1 MSQFEN
7 DETLDE
13 TTTEVVEETAE
24 VEAVENDAEND
35 AEAEASEP
43 KAEDAATEQ
52 TDANDVLF
60 DKANKA
66 ARLLRCRRAVMRR
79 EQEEK
84 GGKASALVRALK
96 LLQLKPKM
104 EQKEMSEL
112 LGMRL
117 RELDSMMA
125 EAEKNDIVA
134 RVEPA
139 EPDMRKVVIMADED
153 AIERAESLERKGE
166 DLVPGLGEDDLAQLI
181 ALLDKVI
188 DPLVALG
195 LDEDETTRI
204 HMAAHLHDIG
214 KIAVPDS
221 VLRKAGPL
229 TRPEWE
235 EMRRHPVTGYEI
247 LRKID
252 DFKEIAILVRHHHER
267 WDGRGYP
274 DGLSGHDIPPGSR
287 VIAVADSIDAMMSS
301 RSYRPAMTSAAC
313 RREIEKNSGIMYD
326 PRVAAAALEHWDELV
341 SRYAGADT
349 PRTPYFD
356 RLQLEHTRQAH
367 DYLLTHQGSR
377 ITLPELAAKFHLSQS
392 SLKICFKALYGVPVA
407 SYLRGLRMDTA
418 ARLLQESDLPVA
430 EIAHRVGYEDPSR
443 FAAAFRRHTG
453 RRPTELRRVACPT
466 AGSHTA

>member
-166 DLVPGLGEDDLAQLI
+166 DLVPGLGEDDMAQLI

-195 LDEDETTRI
+195 LDEDREERGSFG
-204 HMAAHLHDIG
+204 G
-214 KIAVPDS
+214 K
-221 VLRKAGPL
+221 R
-229 TRPEWE
+229 
-235 EMRRHPVTGYEI
+235 
-247 LRKID
+247 D
-252 DFKEIAILVRHHHER
+252 DRG
-267 WDGRGYP
+267 GRGGFRGG
-274 DGLSGHDIPPGSR
+274 DRGGDRGGRGGFGGRDSR
-287 VIAVADSIDAMMSS
+287 GGDRGGFRGGNDRGGDRGGFRGGNDRGGFRGNDRGGFGGRDSRGGD
-301 RSYRPAMTSAAC
+301 RGGYRGG
-313 RREIEKNSGIMYD
+313 N
-326 PRVAAAALEHWDELV
+326 
-341 SRYAGADT
+341 RY
-349 PRTPYFD
+349 
-356 RLQLEHTRQAH
+356 
-367 DYLLTHQGSR
+367 
-377 ITLPELAAKFHLSQS
+377 
-392 SLKICFKALYGVPVA
+392 
-407 SYLRGLRMDTA
+407 
-418 ARLLQESDLPVA
+418 
-430 EIAHRVGYEDPSR
+430 
-443 FAAAFRRHTG
+443 
-453 RRPTELRRVACPT
+453 
-466 AGSHTA
+466 

>member
-24 VEAVENDAEND
+24 VEAVENESENN

-43 KAEDAATEQ
+43 KAEEKAAEQ

-117 RELDSMMA
+117 RELDAMMA

-139 EPDMRKVVIMADED
+139 EPDMRKVVIMADEG
-153 AIERAESLERKGE
+153 AIERAEAFERKGE
-166 DLVPGLGEDDLAQLI
+166 DLVPGLGEDDMAQLN

-188 DPLVALG
+188 DPLVAHG
-195 LDEDETTRI
+195 LDEDR
-204 HMAAHLHDIG
+204 
-214 KIAVPDS
+214 
-221 VLRKAGPL
+221 
-229 TRPEWE
+229 E
-235 EMRRHPVTGYEI
+235 ERGGFGAKR
-247 LRKID
+247 D
-252 DFKEIAILVRHHHER
+252 DRGGRSGFRGNDR
-267 WDGRGYP
+267 GGDRGGRGGFGGR
-274 DGLSGHDIPPGSR
+274 DSRGGFRGNDRGGDRGGFRGGNDRGGFRGNDRPGDR
-287 VIAVADSIDAMMSS
+287 GG
-301 RSYRPAMTSAAC
+301 YRGGND
-313 RREIEKNSGIMYD
+313 RGDRGGYRGGN
-326 PRVAAAALEHWDELV
+326 
-341 SRYAGADT
+341 RY
-349 PRTPYFD
+349 
-356 RLQLEHTRQAH
+356 
-367 DYLLTHQGSR
+367 
-377 ITLPELAAKFHLSQS
+377 
-392 SLKICFKALYGVPVA
+392 
-407 SYLRGLRMDTA
+407 
-418 ARLLQESDLPVA
+418 
-430 EIAHRVGYEDPSR
+430 
-443 FAAAFRRHTG
+443 
-453 RRPTELRRVACPT
+453 
-466 AGSHTA
+466 

>member
-195 LDEDETTRI
+195 LDEDREERGGFG
-204 HMAAHLHDIG
+204 G
-214 KIAVPDS
+214 K
-221 VLRKAGPL
+221 R
-229 TRPEWE
+229 
-235 EMRRHPVTGYEI
+235 
-247 LRKID
+247 D
-252 DFKEIAILVRHHHER
+252 DRG
-267 WDGRGYP
+267 GRGGFRGG
-274 DGLSGHDIPPGSR
+274 DRGGDRGGRGGFGGRDSR
-287 VIAVADSIDAMMSS
+287 GGDRGGFRGGNDRGGYRGGTDRGGYRGGNDRGGFGGRDSRGGD
-301 RSYRPAMTSAAC
+301 RGGYRGG
-313 RREIEKNSGIMYD
+313 N
-326 PRVAAAALEHWDELV
+326 
-341 SRYAGADT
+341 RY
-349 PRTPYFD
+349 
-356 RLQLEHTRQAH
+356 
-367 DYLLTHQGSR
+367 
-377 ITLPELAAKFHLSQS
+377 
-392 SLKICFKALYGVPVA
+392 
-407 SYLRGLRMDTA
+407 
-418 ARLLQESDLPVA
+418 
-430 EIAHRVGYEDPSR
+430 
-443 FAAAFRRHTG
+443 
-453 RRPTELRRVACPT
+453 
-466 AGSHTA
+466 

>member
-35 AEAEASEP
+35 AEAEAPEP

-166 DLVPGLGEDDLAQLI
+166 DLVPGLGEDDMAQLI

-195 LDEDETTRI
+195 LDEDREERGGFG
-204 HMAAHLHDIG
+204 G
-214 KIAVPDS
+214 K
-221 VLRKAGPL
+221 R
-229 TRPEWE
+229 
-235 EMRRHPVTGYEI
+235 
-247 LRKID
+247 D
-252 DFKEIAILVRHHHER
+252 DRG
-267 WDGRGYP
+267 GRGGFRGG
-274 DGLSGHDIPPGSR
+274 DRGGDRGGRGGFGGRDSR
-287 VIAVADSIDAMMSS
+287 GGDRGGFRGGNDRGGDRGGFRGGNDRGGYRGGNDRGGFGGRDSRGGD
-301 RSYRPAMTSAAC
+301 RGGYRGG
-313 RREIEKNSGIMYD
+313 N
-326 PRVAAAALEHWDELV
+326 
-341 SRYAGADT
+341 RY
-349 PRTPYFD
+349 
-356 RLQLEHTRQAH
+356 
-367 DYLLTHQGSR
+367 
-377 ITLPELAAKFHLSQS
+377 
-392 SLKICFKALYGVPVA
+392 
-407 SYLRGLRMDTA
+407 
-418 ARLLQESDLPVA
+418 
-430 EIAHRVGYEDPSR
+430 
-443 FAAAFRRHTG
+443 
-453 RRPTELRRVACPT
+453 
-466 AGSHTA
+466 

>member
-24 VEAVENDAEND
+24 VEAVENDAKND

-43 KAEDAATEQ
+43 KAEDAAAEQ
-52 TDANDVLF
+52 TDVNDVLF

-166 DLVPGLGEDDLAQLI
+166 DLVPGLGEDDMAQLI

-195 LDEDETTRI
+195 LDEDREERGGFG
-204 HMAAHLHDIG
+204 G
-214 KIAVPDS
+214 K
-221 VLRKAGPL
+221 R
-229 TRPEWE
+229 
-235 EMRRHPVTGYEI
+235 
-247 LRKID
+247 D
-252 DFKEIAILVRHHHER
+252 DRG
-267 WDGRGYP
+267 GRG
-274 DGLSGHDIPPGSR
+274 GFRGG
-287 VIAVADSIDAMMSS
+287 
-301 RSYRPAMTSAAC
+301 
-313 RREIEKNSGIMYD
+313 
-326 PRVAAAALEHWDELV
+326 
-341 SRYAGADT
+341 
-349 PRTPYFD
+349 D
-356 RLQLEHTRQAH
+356 RGG
-367 DYLLTHQGSR
+367 D
-377 ITLPELAAKFHLSQS
+377 
-392 SLKICFKALYGVPVA
+392 
-407 SYLRGLRMDTA
+407 RGGR
-418 ARLLQESDLPVA
+418 
-430 EIAHRVGYEDPSR
+430 GG
-443 FAAAFRRHTG
+443 FRRPHRPRPG
-453 RRPTELRRVACPT
+453 RWRRPPRLRPWRLPRHRPRRLRRP
-466 AGSHTA
+466 

>member
-35 AEAEASEP
+35 AEAKASEP
-43 KAEDAATEQ
+43 KAEDAAAEQ

-166 DLVPGLGEDDLAQLI
+166 DLVPGLGEDDMAQLI

-195 LDEDETTRI
+195 LDEDREERGGFG
-204 HMAAHLHDIG
+204 G
-214 KIAVPDS
+214 K
-221 VLRKAGPL
+221 R
-229 TRPEWE
+229 
-235 EMRRHPVTGYEI
+235 
-247 LRKID
+247 D
-252 DFKEIAILVRHHHER
+252 DRG
-267 WDGRGYP
+267 GRGGFRGG
-274 DGLSGHDIPPGSR
+274 DRGGDRGGRGGFGGRDSR
-287 VIAVADSIDAMMSS
+287 GGDRGGYRGGNDRGGFGGRDSRGGND
-301 RSYRPAMTSAAC
+301 RGGYRGG
-313 RREIEKNSGIMYD
+313 N
-326 PRVAAAALEHWDELV
+326 
-341 SRYAGADT
+341 RY
-349 PRTPYFD
+349 
-356 RLQLEHTRQAH
+356 
-367 DYLLTHQGSR
+367 
-377 ITLPELAAKFHLSQS
+377 
-392 SLKICFKALYGVPVA
+392 
-407 SYLRGLRMDTA
+407 
-418 ARLLQESDLPVA
+418 
-430 EIAHRVGYEDPSR
+430 
-443 FAAAFRRHTG
+443 
-453 RRPTELRRVACPT
+453 
-466 AGSHTA
+466 

>member
-24 VEAVENDAEND
+24 VEAVENDAKND

-43 KAEDAATEQ
+43 KAEDAAAEQ
-52 TDANDVLF
+52 ADANDVLF

-166 DLVPGLGEDDLAQLI
+166 DLVPGLGEDDMAQLI

-195 LDEDETTRI
+195 LDEDREERGGFG
-204 HMAAHLHDIG
+204 G
-214 KIAVPDS
+214 K
-221 VLRKAGPL
+221 R
-229 TRPEWE
+229 
-235 EMRRHPVTGYEI
+235 
-247 LRKID
+247 D
-252 DFKEIAILVRHHHER
+252 DRG
-267 WDGRGYP
+267 GRGGFRGG
-274 DGLSGHDIPPGSR
+274 DRGGDRGGRGGFGGRDSR
-287 VIAVADSIDAMMSS
+287 GGDRGGFRGGDRGGFRGGNDRGGYRGGNDRGGFGGRDSRGGND
-301 RSYRPAMTSAAC
+301 RGGYRGG
-313 RREIEKNSGIMYD
+313 N
-326 PRVAAAALEHWDELV
+326 
-341 SRYAGADT
+341 RY
-349 PRTPYFD
+349 
-356 RLQLEHTRQAH
+356 
-367 DYLLTHQGSR
+367 
-377 ITLPELAAKFHLSQS
+377 
-392 SLKICFKALYGVPVA
+392 
-407 SYLRGLRMDTA
+407 
-418 ARLLQESDLPVA
+418 
-430 EIAHRVGYEDPSR
+430 
-443 FAAAFRRHTG
+443 
-453 RRPTELRRVACPT
+453 
-466 AGSHTA
+466 

>member
-84 GGKASALVRALK
+84 GGKVSALVRALK

-166 DLVPGLGEDDLAQLI
+166 DLVPGLGEDDMAQLI

-195 LDEDETTRI
+195 LDEDREERGGFG
-204 HMAAHLHDIG
+204 G
-214 KIAVPDS
+214 K
-221 VLRKAGPL
+221 R
-229 TRPEWE
+229 
-235 EMRRHPVTGYEI
+235 
-247 LRKID
+247 D
-252 DFKEIAILVRHHHER
+252 DRG
-267 WDGRGYP
+267 GRGGFRGG
-274 DGLSGHDIPPGSR
+274 DRGGDRGGRGGFGGRDSR
-287 VIAVADSIDAMMSS
+287 GGDRGGFRGGND
-301 RSYRPAMTSAAC
+301 RGGYRGGY
-313 RREIEKNSGIMYD
+313 RGGNDRGGYRGGN
-326 PRVAAAALEHWDELV
+326 
-341 SRYAGADT
+341 RY
-349 PRTPYFD
+349 
-356 RLQLEHTRQAH
+356 
-367 DYLLTHQGSR
+367 
-377 ITLPELAAKFHLSQS
+377 
-392 SLKICFKALYGVPVA
+392 
-407 SYLRGLRMDTA
+407 
-418 ARLLQESDLPVA
+418 
-430 EIAHRVGYEDPSR
+430 
-443 FAAAFRRHTG
+443 
-453 RRPTELRRVACPT
+453 
-466 AGSHTA
+466 

>member
-24 VEAVENDAEND
+24 VEAVENDAKND

-166 DLVPGLGEDDLAQLI
+166 DLVPGLGEDDMAQLI

-195 LDEDETTRI
+195 LDEDREERGGFG
-204 HMAAHLHDIG
+204 G
-214 KIAVPDS
+214 K
-221 VLRKAGPL
+221 R
-229 TRPEWE
+229 
-235 EMRRHPVTGYEI
+235 
-247 LRKID
+247 D
-252 DFKEIAILVRHHHER
+252 DRG
-267 WDGRGYP
+267 GRGGFRGG
-274 DGLSGHDIPPGSR
+274 DRGGDRGGRGGFGGRDSR
-287 VIAVADSIDAMMSS
+287 GGDRGGFRGGNDRGGDRGGFRGGNDRGGFRGNDRGGFGGRDSRGGND
-301 RSYRPAMTSAAC
+301 RGGYRGG
-313 RREIEKNSGIMYD
+313 N
-326 PRVAAAALEHWDELV
+326 
-341 SRYAGADT
+341 RY
-349 PRTPYFD
+349 
-356 RLQLEHTRQAH
+356 
-367 DYLLTHQGSR
+367 
-377 ITLPELAAKFHLSQS
+377 
-392 SLKICFKALYGVPVA
+392 
-407 SYLRGLRMDTA
+407 
-418 ARLLQESDLPVA
+418 
-430 EIAHRVGYEDPSR
+430 
-443 FAAAFRRHTG
+443 
-453 RRPTELRRVACPT
+453 
-466 AGSHTA
+466 

>member
-7 DETLDE
+7 DEMLDE

-24 VEAVENDAEND
+24 VEAVENDAKND

-166 DLVPGLGEDDLAQLI
+166 DLVPGLGEDDMAQLI

-195 LDEDETTRI
+195 LDEDREERGGFG
-204 HMAAHLHDIG
+204 G
-214 KIAVPDS
+214 K
-221 VLRKAGPL
+221 R
-229 TRPEWE
+229 
-235 EMRRHPVTGYEI
+235 
-247 LRKID
+247 D
-252 DFKEIAILVRHHHER
+252 DRG
-267 WDGRGYP
+267 GRGGFRGG
-274 DGLSGHDIPPGSR
+274 DRGGDRGGRGGFGGRDSR
-287 VIAVADSIDAMMSS
+287 GGDRGGFRGGNDRGGDRGGYRGGNDRGGYRGGNDRGGFGGRDSRGGD
-301 RSYRPAMTSAAC
+301 RGGFRGG
-313 RREIEKNSGIMYD
+313 N
-326 PRVAAAALEHWDELV
+326 
-341 SRYAGADT
+341 RY
-349 PRTPYFD
+349 
-356 RLQLEHTRQAH
+356 
-367 DYLLTHQGSR
+367 
-377 ITLPELAAKFHLSQS
+377 
-392 SLKICFKALYGVPVA
+392 
-407 SYLRGLRMDTA
+407 
-418 ARLLQESDLPVA
+418 
-430 EIAHRVGYEDPSR
+430 
-443 FAAAFRRHTG
+443 
-453 RRPTELRRVACPT
+453 
-466 AGSHTA
+466 

>member
-7 DETLDE
+7 DEMLDE

-24 VEAVENDAEND
+24 VEAVENDAKND

-166 DLVPGLGEDDLAQLI
+166 DLVPGLGEDDMAQLI

-195 LDEDETTRI
+195 LDEDREERGGFG
-204 HMAAHLHDIG
+204 G
-214 KIAVPDS
+214 K
-221 VLRKAGPL
+221 R
-229 TRPEWE
+229 
-235 EMRRHPVTGYEI
+235 
-247 LRKID
+247 D
-252 DFKEIAILVRHHHER
+252 DRG
-267 WDGRGYP
+267 GRGGFRGG
-274 DGLSGHDIPPGSR
+274 DRGGDRGGRGGFGGRDSR
-287 VIAVADSIDAMMSS
+287 GGDRGGFRGGNDRGGYRGNDRGGFGGRDSRGGND
-301 RSYRPAMTSAAC
+301 RGGYRGG
-313 RREIEKNSGIMYD
+313 N
-326 PRVAAAALEHWDELV
+326 
-341 SRYAGADT
+341 RY
-349 PRTPYFD
+349 
-356 RLQLEHTRQAH
+356 
-367 DYLLTHQGSR
+367 
-377 ITLPELAAKFHLSQS
+377 
-392 SLKICFKALYGVPVA
+392 
-407 SYLRGLRMDTA
+407 
-418 ARLLQESDLPVA
+418 
-430 EIAHRVGYEDPSR
+430 
-443 FAAAFRRHTG
+443 
-453 RRPTELRRVACPT
+453 
-466 AGSHTA
+466 

>member
-195 LDEDETTRI
+195 LDEDREERGGFG
-204 HMAAHLHDIG
+204 G
-214 KIAVPDS
+214 K
-221 VLRKAGPL
+221 R
-229 TRPEWE
+229 
-235 EMRRHPVTGYEI
+235 
-247 LRKID
+247 D
-252 DFKEIAILVRHHHER
+252 DRG
-267 WDGRGYP
+267 GRGGFRGG
-274 DGLSGHDIPPGSR
+274 DRGGDRGGRGGFGGRDSR
-287 VIAVADSIDAMMSS
+287 GGDRGGFRGGNDRGGDRGGFRGGNDRGGYRGGNDRGGFGGRDSRGGND
-301 RSYRPAMTSAAC
+301 RGGYRGG
-313 RREIEKNSGIMYD
+313 N
-326 PRVAAAALEHWDELV
+326 
-341 SRYAGADT
+341 RY
-349 PRTPYFD
+349 
-356 RLQLEHTRQAH
+356 
-367 DYLLTHQGSR
+367 
-377 ITLPELAAKFHLSQS
+377 
-392 SLKICFKALYGVPVA
+392 
-407 SYLRGLRMDTA
+407 
-418 ARLLQESDLPVA
+418 
-430 EIAHRVGYEDPSR
+430 
-443 FAAAFRRHTG
+443 
-453 RRPTELRRVACPT
+453 
-466 AGSHTA
+466 

>member
-24 VEAVENDAEND
+24 VEAVENDAKND

-139 EPDMRKVVIMADED
+139 EPDMRKVVIMADDD

-166 DLVPGLGEDDLAQLI
+166 DLVPGLGEDDMAQLI

-195 LDEDETTRI
+195 LDEDREERGGFG
-204 HMAAHLHDIG
+204 G
-214 KIAVPDS
+214 K
-221 VLRKAGPL
+221 R
-229 TRPEWE
+229 
-235 EMRRHPVTGYEI
+235 
-247 LRKID
+247 D
-252 DFKEIAILVRHHHER
+252 DRG
-267 WDGRGYP
+267 GRGGFRGG
-274 DGLSGHDIPPGSR
+274 DRGGDRGGRGGFGGRDSR
-287 VIAVADSIDAMMSS
+287 GGDRGGFRGGNDRGGDRGGYRGGNDRGGYRGGNDRGGFGGRDSRGGDRGGFRGGNDRGGYRGGNDRGGFGGRDS
-301 RSYRPAMTSAAC
+301 RGGNDRGGYRGG
-313 RREIEKNSGIMYD
+313 N
-326 PRVAAAALEHWDELV
+326 
-341 SRYAGADT
+341 RY
-349 PRTPYFD
+349 
-356 RLQLEHTRQAH
+356 
-367 DYLLTHQGSR
+367 
-377 ITLPELAAKFHLSQS
+377 
-392 SLKICFKALYGVPVA
+392 
-407 SYLRGLRMDTA
+407 
-418 ARLLQESDLPVA
+418 
-430 EIAHRVGYEDPSR
+430 
-443 FAAAFRRHTG
+443 
-453 RRPTELRRVACPT
+453 
-466 AGSHTA
+466 

>member
-43 KAEDAATEQ
+43 KAEDAAAEQ

-166 DLVPGLGEDDLAQLI
+166 DLVPGLGEDDLTQLI

-195 LDEDETTRI
+195 LDEDREERGGFG
-204 HMAAHLHDIG
+204 G
-214 KIAVPDS
+214 KRDDRGGFRGGNDRGGYRGGNDRGGFGGRDS
-221 VLRKAGPL
+221 RGGND
-229 TRPEWE
+229 RG
-235 EMRRHPVTGYEI
+235 GY
-247 LRKID
+247 
-252 DFKEIAILVRHHHER
+252 
-267 WDGRGYP
+267 RG
-274 DGLSGHDIPPGSR
+274 G
-287 VIAVADSIDAMMSS
+287 
-301 RSYRPAMTSAAC
+301 
-313 RREIEKNSGIMYD
+313 N
-326 PRVAAAALEHWDELV
+326 
-341 SRYAGADT
+341 RY
-349 PRTPYFD
+349 
-356 RLQLEHTRQAH
+356 
-367 DYLLTHQGSR
+367 
-377 ITLPELAAKFHLSQS
+377 
-392 SLKICFKALYGVPVA
+392 
-407 SYLRGLRMDTA
+407 
-418 ARLLQESDLPVA
+418 
-430 EIAHRVGYEDPSR
+430 
-443 FAAAFRRHTG
+443 
-453 RRPTELRRVACPT
+453 
-466 AGSHTA
+466 

>member
-52 TDANDVLF
+52 TDANDALF

-166 DLVPGLGEDDLAQLI
+166 DLVPGLGEDDMAQLI

-195 LDEDETTRI
+195 LDEDREERGGFG
-204 HMAAHLHDIG
+204 G
-214 KIAVPDS
+214 K
-221 VLRKAGPL
+221 R
-229 TRPEWE
+229 
-235 EMRRHPVTGYEI
+235 
-247 LRKID
+247 D
-252 DFKEIAILVRHHHER
+252 DRG
-267 WDGRGYP
+267 GRGGFRGG
-274 DGLSGHDIPPGSR
+274 DRGGDRGGRGGFGGRDSR
-287 VIAVADSIDAMMSS
+287 GGDRGGFRGGNDRGGYRGGNDRGGFGGRDSRGGND
-301 RSYRPAMTSAAC
+301 RGGYRGG
-313 RREIEKNSGIMYD
+313 N
-326 PRVAAAALEHWDELV
+326 
-341 SRYAGADT
+341 RY
-349 PRTPYFD
+349 
-356 RLQLEHTRQAH
+356 
-367 DYLLTHQGSR
+367 
-377 ITLPELAAKFHLSQS
+377 
-392 SLKICFKALYGVPVA
+392 
-407 SYLRGLRMDTA
+407 
-418 ARLLQESDLPVA
+418 
-430 EIAHRVGYEDPSR
+430 
-443 FAAAFRRHTG
+443 
-453 RRPTELRRVACPT
+453 
-466 AGSHTA
+466 

>member
-35 AEAEASEP
+35 AEAEAPEP

-166 DLVPGLGEDDLAQLI
+166 DLVPGLGEDDMAQLI

-195 LDEDETTRI
+195 LDEDREERGGFG
-204 HMAAHLHDIG
+204 G
-214 KIAVPDS
+214 K
-221 VLRKAGPL
+221 R
-229 TRPEWE
+229 
-235 EMRRHPVTGYEI
+235 
-247 LRKID
+247 D
-252 DFKEIAILVRHHHER
+252 DRG
-267 WDGRGYP
+267 GRGGFRGG
-274 DGLSGHDIPPGSR
+274 DRGGDRGGRGGFGGRDSR
-287 VIAVADSIDAMMSS
+287 GGDRGGFRGGNDRGGDRGGFRGGNDRGGYRGGNDRGGFGGRDS
-301 RSYRPAMTSAAC
+301 
-313 RREIEKNSGIMYD
+313 
-326 PRVAAAALEHWDELV
+326 
-341 SRYAGADT
+341 
-349 PRTPYFD
+349 
-356 RLQLEHTRQAH
+356 
-367 DYLLTHQGSR
+367 
-377 ITLPELAAKFHLSQS
+377 
-392 SLKICFKALYGVPVA
+392 
-407 SYLRGLRMDTA
+407 
-418 ARLLQESDLPVA
+418 
-430 EIAHRVGYEDPSR
+430 
-443 FAAAFRRHTG
+443 
-453 RRPTELRRVACPT
+453 
-466 AGSHTA
+466 

>member
-35 AEAEASEP
+35 AETEASEP
-43 KAEDAATEQ
+43 KAEDAAAEQ

-166 DLVPGLGEDDLAQLI
+166 DLVPGLGEDDMAQLI

-195 LDEDETTRI
+195 LDEDREERGGFG
-204 HMAAHLHDIG
+204 G
-214 KIAVPDS
+214 K
-221 VLRKAGPL
+221 R
-229 TRPEWE
+229 
-235 EMRRHPVTGYEI
+235 
-247 LRKID
+247 D
-252 DFKEIAILVRHHHER
+252 DRG
-267 WDGRGYP
+267 GRGGFRGG
-274 DGLSGHDIPPGSR
+274 DRGGDRGGRGGFGGRDSR
-287 VIAVADSIDAMMSS
+287 GGDRGGFRGGNDRGGDRGGFRGGNDRGGYRGGNDRGGFGGRDSRGGDRGGFRGGNDRGGYRGGNDRGGFGGRDS
-301 RSYRPAMTSAAC
+301 RGGNDRGGYRGG
-313 RREIEKNSGIMYD
+313 N
-326 PRVAAAALEHWDELV
+326 
-341 SRYAGADT
+341 RY
-349 PRTPYFD
+349 
-356 RLQLEHTRQAH
+356 
-367 DYLLTHQGSR
+367 
-377 ITLPELAAKFHLSQS
+377 
-392 SLKICFKALYGVPVA
+392 
-407 SYLRGLRMDTA
+407 
-418 ARLLQESDLPVA
+418 
-430 EIAHRVGYEDPSR
+430 
-443 FAAAFRRHTG
+443 
-453 RRPTELRRVACPT
+453 
-466 AGSHTA
+466 

>member
-166 DLVPGLGEDDLAQLI
+166 DLVPGLGEDDMAQLI

-195 LDEDETTRI
+195 LDEDREERGGFG
-204 HMAAHLHDIG
+204 G
-214 KIAVPDS
+214 K
-221 VLRKAGPL
+221 R
-229 TRPEWE
+229 
-235 EMRRHPVTGYEI
+235 
-247 LRKID
+247 D
-252 DFKEIAILVRHHHER
+252 DRG
-267 WDGRGYP
+267 GRGGFRGG
-274 DGLSGHDIPPGSR
+274 DRGGDRGGRGGFGGRDSR
-287 VIAVADSIDAMMSS
+287 GGDRGGNDRGGDRGGFRGGNDRGGYRGGNDRGGFGGRDSRGGND
-301 RSYRPAMTSAAC
+301 RGGYRGG
-313 RREIEKNSGIMYD
+313 N
-326 PRVAAAALEHWDELV
+326 
-341 SRYAGADT
+341 RY
-349 PRTPYFD
+349 
-356 RLQLEHTRQAH
+356 
-367 DYLLTHQGSR
+367 
-377 ITLPELAAKFHLSQS
+377 
-392 SLKICFKALYGVPVA
+392 
-407 SYLRGLRMDTA
+407 
-418 ARLLQESDLPVA
+418 
-430 EIAHRVGYEDPSR
+430 
-443 FAAAFRRHTG
+443 
-453 RRPTELRRVACPT
+453 
-466 AGSHTA
+466 

>member
-24 VEAVENDAEND
+24 VEAVENESENN
-35 AEAEASEP
+35 AEAETSEP
-43 KAEDAATEQ
+43 KAEEKAAEQ

-117 RELDSMMA
+117 RELDAMMA

-139 EPDMRKVVIMADED
+139 EPDMRKVVIMADEG
-153 AIERAESLERKGE
+153 AIERAEAFERKGE
-166 DLVPGLGEDDLAQLI
+166 DLVPGLGEDDMAQLN

-195 LDEDETTRI
+195 LDEDR
-204 HMAAHLHDIG
+204 
-214 KIAVPDS
+214 
-221 VLRKAGPL
+221 
-229 TRPEWE
+229 E
-235 EMRRHPVTGYEI
+235 ERGGFGAKR
-247 LRKID
+247 D
-252 DFKEIAILVRHHHER
+252 DRG
-267 WDGRGYP
+267 GRG
-274 DGLSGHDIPPGSR
+274 GFRGSDR
-287 VIAVADSIDAMMSS
+287 GND
-301 RSYRPAMTSAAC
+301 RGGYRGG
-313 RREIEKNSGIMYD
+313 N
-326 PRVAAAALEHWDELV
+326 
-341 SRYAGADT
+341 RY
-349 PRTPYFD
+349 
-356 RLQLEHTRQAH
+356 
-367 DYLLTHQGSR
+367 
-377 ITLPELAAKFHLSQS
+377 
-392 SLKICFKALYGVPVA
+392 
-407 SYLRGLRMDTA
+407 
-418 ARLLQESDLPVA
+418 
-430 EIAHRVGYEDPSR
+430 
-443 FAAAFRRHTG
+443 
-453 RRPTELRRVACPT
+453 
-466 AGSHTA
+466 

>member
-195 LDEDETTRI
+195 LDEDREERGGFG
-204 HMAAHLHDIG
+204 G
-214 KIAVPDS
+214 K
-221 VLRKAGPL
+221 R
-229 TRPEWE
+229 
-235 EMRRHPVTGYEI
+235 
-247 LRKID
+247 D
-252 DFKEIAILVRHHHER
+252 DRG
-267 WDGRGYP
+267 GRGGFRGG
-274 DGLSGHDIPPGSR
+274 DRGGDRGGRGGFGGRDSR
-287 VIAVADSIDAMMSS
+287 GGDRGGFRGGNDRGGYRGGNDRGGFGGRDSRGGDRGGFRGGNDRGGYRGGNDRGGFGGRDS
-301 RSYRPAMTSAAC
+301 RGGDRGGYRGG
-313 RREIEKNSGIMYD
+313 N
-326 PRVAAAALEHWDELV
+326 
-341 SRYAGADT
+341 RY
-349 PRTPYFD
+349 
-356 RLQLEHTRQAH
+356 
-367 DYLLTHQGSR
+367 
-377 ITLPELAAKFHLSQS
+377 
-392 SLKICFKALYGVPVA
+392 
-407 SYLRGLRMDTA
+407 
-418 ARLLQESDLPVA
+418 
-430 EIAHRVGYEDPSR
+430 
-443 FAAAFRRHTG
+443 
-453 RRPTELRRVACPT
+453 
-466 AGSHTA
+466 